1 MVRDVSVGCV
11 GQRVGLAR
19 WQTEKLFYYN
29 SLSWKP
35 NSTPSG
41 MTLTDETSH
50 MHFLGRE
57 FIATATLPDS
67 SERPL
72 VRIADWDFRW
82 QNTFV
87 YREPVH
93 LSAGNRI
100 EA

>member
-1 MVRDVSVGCV
+1 M
-11 GQRVGLAR
+11 GLAK
-19 WQTEKLFYYN
+19 WETERLADYN
-29 SLSWKP
+29 SLAWTP
-35 NSTPSG
+35 NPTPSG

-93 LSAGNRI
+93 LSAGSRI
-100 EA
+100 DA